1 MRPVVDKCLKISD
14 TGLVGESARI
24 PDGEEYFALS
34 VFLFIIKGGISLIKK
49 YLLFL
54 LTIP

>member
-1 MRPVVDKCLKISD
+1 MPSKISD

-24 PDGEEYFALS
+24 PDGQRITSFMPG
-34 VFLFIIKGGISLIKK
+34 FLFVLRRYFFIGK

-54 LTIP
+54 LCDSMDIRGG